1 MFDIYWIW
9 THAVFHY
16 GLEMTINGGSHLR
29 DACRAPFTHENFMG
43 NFKNAEVPPFNP
55 QVVIEKL
62 DIKVW
67 MPTSAGTSS
76 ANAES

>member
-1 MFDIYWIW
+1 
-9 THAVFHY
+9 
-16 GLEMTINGGSHLR
+16 
-29 DACRAPFTHENFMG
+29 MG